1 MRSIAVLVMATALS
15 FAGTG
20 SATVSSGLRGVV
32 MRGPVMPV
40 CMVGQPCDE
49 PAANLKLIFVR
60 DRIVAGRART
70 DAQGRYRVV
79 LRPGRYSVRIPGKVL
94 IGRGIA
100 PPTVRVLRGRFLRVD
115 FFVDTG
121 IR

>member
-1 MRSIAVLVMATALS
+1 MRSIALLVIATALS
-15 FAGTG
+15 LAGTG
-20 SATVSSGLRGVV
+20 SASVSSGLRGVV
-32 MRGPVMPV
+32 MRGPVTPV
-40 CMVGQPCDE
+40 CVVGQPCDE

-60 DRIVAGRART
+60 DRIVAGRVRT
-70 DAQGRYRVV
+70 DGQGRYRVT

-94 IGRGIA
+94 IGRGITPA
-100 PPTVRVLRGRFLRVD
+100 TVRVVRGRFVRVD

>member
-1 MRSIAVLVMATALS
+1 MAVLVAAAALS
-15 FAGTG
+15 LAGTG

-40 CMVGQPCDE
+40 CMVAQPCDE
-49 PAANLKLIFVR
+49 PAANLKLVFAR
-60 DRIVAGRART
+60 DGIVAGRART

-100 PPTVRVLRGRFLRVD
+100 PATVRVLRGRFLRVD